1 MEKGVPGGSFFYAF
15 LGDFSDFMG
24 SPLWDVVQ

>member
-15 LGDFSDFMG
+15 LVDFSDFMG
-24 SPLWDVVQ
+24 SPWWDVVQ

>member
-1 MEKGVPGGSFFYAF
+1 MEKGVPWGSFFYAF

-24 SPLWDVVQ
+24 SIWWDVVQ